1 MNIQLYIEGKLC
13 DFDKKTYINLQK
25 EFQDEQELIV
35 KEIEYSYTI
44 SIPTSDRNKQILGY
58 IDSFDVPNKFGR
70 VYDAELYVDEIL
82 IMKGKLKLSEI
93 DSEYFKGN
101 LYKPA
106 SKTVSDILGDRML
119 NDIIPHMKP
128 MNNMT
133 DYARQNNYVMNWY
146 NETTYPEWRYRD
158 KHVCYPYVLYS
169 LPYNVAQKAYEQNLN
184 FYTQDLKYGNHTMSA
199 DNIFP
204 AFNVLSVLKDMF
216 ATEGYNVQGNIFD
229 DEKFKD
235 LYQTFNYNYSDF
247 QENRQSPYFV
257 SFRCQYDNYRNGNI
271 PSTLQTATLW
281 VDAER
286 RYADATFDGRFEYGV
301 DDPLTSDA
309 DNSRISVAD
318 SSNDQKMLTNGSS
331 TNGKMIYVPK
341 SGWYKINCYGLMTY
355 PDQGGDYET
364 DGDKEFVGGTNC
376 DRDNTDLSELP
387 FEFQIKKGFPAEN
400 PKLYSFNSFV
410 PCMPSSYSETSSVL
424 YEDRDTVI
432 KCLDKESTRLY
443 GKNGKTT
450 YINDYSDFAT
460 NDFVAGVRLGGAF
473 FSDFTGVDG
482 AGEAMQQPA
491 RFAHKGAGLA
501 LPDVEQQMEVREFN
515 NEKYLTLWDFSA
527 RKRKDY
533 EDRTAQ
539 VLVRRDSYSN
549 FEGYNIANWDTKT
562 WDTTSNPYRVIYQ
575 GASNSYAQTYGKYN
589 GSWDINTVVWLEKGD
604 TLYIEML
611 MPRHIRGRYESNGF
625 FGGHKHWHATTW
637 HTNRTMVDFTFK
649 MGLINTN
656 KKWVPN
662 ADEPI
667 PDFELIQQKRET
679 NVNQFL
685 PQIKCNDYLKNFL
698 QTFNLQLTMPN
709 KNTFSI
715 DYAMMNNVMGNVI
728 SIENLANVK
737 DAEFKA
743 LDLPSTRQ
751 LGWKID
757 KTETG
762 YVDGNPSP
770 YREEGDSPLYDS
782 GYTGSISITN
792 ETNTSGSIDK
802 KESQWSYNWYKTINF
817 IRDVNDNDGTWTT
830 KNQMKIPV
838 LGDATTWDRYKS
850 SYFMMEGEALQT
862 TKTMRFFFLS
872 KNPITQQYDY
882 IQFKYDETANTH
894 RDVITGNENTKGY
907 YTKLLIPTNELD
919 TYNVA
924 ENKHRYYRLDYDNSW
939 IKTDEVKTI
948 TDIFFNLQVQS
959 GYEINVPIKLSN
971 DLYTKVNGGTLVKFN
986 DGLYKVKQIDGHDV
1000 TEQDDATLTLLT
1012 LK

>member
-13 DFDKKTYINLQK
+13 DFDKKTYFNLQK

-82 IMKGKLKLSEI
+82 IIKGKLKLSEI
-93 DSEYFKGN
+93 DDEYFKGN

-119 NDIIPHMKP
+119 NEIIPHMKP

-133 DYARQNNYVMNWY
+133 DYARQNCYVMNWY
-146 NETTYPEWRYRD
+146 DTSTYPEYYKYWDR
-158 KHVCYPYVLYS
+158 HICYPYLLYS
-169 LPYNVAQKAYEQNLN
+169 LPYNDAQKAYEKNLG
-184 FYTQDLKYGNHTMSA
+184 FYTQDLNYGVHTMNA

-204 AFNVLSVLKDMF
+204 AFNVLSVIKDMF
-216 ATEGYNVQGNIFD
+216 ATEGYNVQGNIFG
-229 DEKFKD
+229 DEKFND
-235 LYQTFNYNYSDF
+235 LFQTFNYNYSDYL
-247 QENRQSPYFV
+247 ENKQVPYYLNL
-257 SFRCQYDNYRNGNI
+257 RCVYDNYKLGNI
-271 PSTLQTATLW
+271 PSTLQTATIW

-286 RYADATFDGRFEYGV
+286 HYEDATFDGRFEYGV

-309 DNSRISVAD
+309 DNSYIGVI
-318 SSNDQKMLTNGSS
+318 SNDQHMLTNGSS

-341 SGWYKINCYGLMTY
+341 SGWYRINCFGTMQY
-355 PDQGGDYET
+355 PDRGGDYET
-364 DGDKEFVGGTNC
+364 DGDKEYVGGTNC
-376 DRDNTDLSELP
+376 DRDDTDLSELP

-432 KCLDKESTRLY
+432 KCFDKESTRLY

-450 YINDYSDFAT
+450 YINDYSDFPT

-482 AGEAMQQPA
+482 AGETMQQPA

-515 NEKYLTLWDFSA
+515 NEKYLTLWDFDA

-533 EDRTAQ
+533 EERTAQ

-549 FEGYNIANWDTKT
+549 FEGYNVADWNTKT
-562 WDTTSNPYRVIYQ
+562 WNTTSNPYRVTYQ
-575 GASNSYAQTYGKYN
+575 GAENSSAITQGKYN
-589 GSWDINTVVWLEKGD
+589 GSWNINTVVWLEQGD
-604 TLYIEML
+604 TLYFELL

-637 HTNRTMVDFTFK
+637 HTNRTMVDFRFE
-649 MGLINTN
+649 MGIITTN
-656 KKWVPN
+656 KKWSPTV
-662 ADEPI
+662 DEPI
-667 PDFELIQQKRET
+667 PPFEEILKNKET

-685 PQIKCNDYLKNFL
+685 PQIKCNDYLKSFL
-698 QTFNLQLTMPN
+698 QTFNLQLTMVN
-709 KNTFSI
+709 NNTFSI

-728 SIENLANVK
+728 SIENLANIK

-757 KTETG
+757 KAETG
-762 YVDGNPSP
+762 YVDGNQSP
-770 YREEGDSPLYDS
+770 YNNEGDLPWYNS
-782 GYTGSISITN
+782 GYTGGISITN

-802 KESQWSYNWYKTINF
+802 KESQWSYNWYKTIQF
-817 IRDVNDNDGTWTT
+817 IPPTNDFNATIT
-830 KNQMKIPV
+830 KNPAAIPV
-838 LGDATTWDRYKS
+838 ISDATTWDSHKS
-850 SYFMMEGEALQT
+850 SYFMTEGEALPT
-862 TKTMRFFFLS
+862 SKTMRFFFLS
-872 KNPITQQYDY
+872 KRAVDGQYDY
-882 IQFKYDETANTH
+882 IQFKFDETSDTH
-894 RDVITGNENTKGY
+894 YDAITGVFNTKDY
-907 YTKLLIPTNELD
+907 YTRLLIPSNYIETEPIDN
-919 TYNVA
+919 TFR
-924 ENKHRYYRLDYDNSW
+924 RYMLDYNNSPKSTNNGDW
-939 IKTDEVKTI
+939 KTI
-948 TDIFFNLQVQS
+948 TDVFFNLQVQS

-971 DLYTKVNGGTLVKFN
+971 DLYTKINGGTLVKFN